1 MGKYLNTL
9 PTGNLPA
16 KGKSAE
22 LLKNEGVSVIN
33 QIPTNLREIP
43 EDKSLI
49 CVVDNGYFEAAA
61 FIYDQRELNDF
72 SDPYDKRPKTW
83 LLVPTY
89 ISEKAQ

>member
-16 KGKSAE
+16 KGKVAE
-22 LLKNEGVSVIN
+22 LLKNEGVSTTK
-33 QIPTNLREIP
+33 QIPSNLREIP
-43 EDKSLI
+43 QDKSLI

-61 FIYDQRELNDF
+61 FIYDQRELTDF
-72 SDPYDKRPKTW
+72 SDPYDKRLKTW

-89 ISEKAQ
+89 ISEYAQ

>member
-16 KGKSAE
+16 KGKALE
-22 LLKNEGVSVIN
+22 LLKLDGVEIIDRPPTDLAA
-33 QIPTNLREIP
+33 IPPKTALV
-43 EDKSLI
+43 
-49 CVVDNGYFEAAA
+49 CVVANGFFDAAA
-61 FIYDQRELNDF
+61 FIYDQRELTDF

-89 ISEKAQ
+89 ISEYAQ